1 MRESDTIGQKFKN
14 FTLMLAG
21 ILTAVSVISGGV
33 IWMFQEK
40 LENAVIT
47 IIKDNREA
55 CLRDDLSV
63 KMDVELEEVDNEIEW
78 MYHTV
83 LELSVMEHTNEGDN
97 KFSQYL
103 EKEIQWRSVGYFVN
117 AEDKSVIKYR
127 HADGRTYDAWTEPA
141 TGQLYYIK
149 NGYKYY

>member
-1 MRESDTIGQKFKN
+1 METKTTGQKIKN

-21 ILTAVSVISGGV
+21 ILVALSTIGGGV
-33 IWMFQEK
+33 IWIFQEK

-47 IIKDNREA
+47 IIKDNRERS
-55 CLRDDLSV
+55 LREDLSV
-63 KMDVELEEVDNEIEW
+63 KMDLEVEEVDNELEW

-83 LELSVMEHTNEGDN
+83 LELSVMEHANEGEN

-103 EKEIQWRSVGYFVN
+103 EKEMQWRSVGYFVN
-117 AEDKSVIKYR
+117 TQDKAVMKYR
-127 HADGRTYDAWTEPA
+127 HANGRTYDAWTEPT

-149 NGYKYY
+149 DGYKYY

>member
-1 MRESDTIGQKFKN
+1 MRENNTIGQKFKN

-47 IIKDNREA
+47 IIKDNREP
-55 CLRDDLSV
+55 CLREDLSV
-63 KMDVELEEVDNEIEW
+63 KMDVEVEEVDNEIEW

-83 LELSVMEHTNEGDN
+83 LELSVIEHTSEGDN
-97 KFSQYL
+97 TFSQYL
-103 EKEIQWRSVGYFVN
+103 EKEMQWKSVGYFVN
-117 AEDKSVIKYR
+117 AEDKTVIKYR
-127 HADGRTYDAWTEPA
+127 HANGRTYDAWIEPA

-149 NGYKYY
+149 EGYKYY